1 MYSTALFE
9 GLYTKDPFFN
19 ETTKNNF
26 PRVAIIMY
34 INKHLMIHIHK
45 KLDISINKDFF
56 IDILA
61 LKTIKK
67 RVILKVSSTVED
79 NNRIK
84 EKTE

>member
-9 GLYTKDPFFN
+9 GLYTKDTFFN

-34 INKHLMIHIHK
+34 INKHLKIHIHK